1 MSMSAAELP
10 IALIIVVFVMGIG
23 LIVFGNINT
32 ILDAQAAS
40 YNNTSFNSTVTSL
53 QTNAFSG
60 FDLGAL
66 LPIVI
71 AAGAVISILLGAF
84 SRFT

>member
-32 ILDAQAAS
+32 ILDAQAAC

-84 SRFT
+84 GKFT